1 MKQAGR
7 EAVSAVTGRVIAMPT
22 GDQERLSWSALSA
35 VLVAM
40 FAITVG
46 YGVALPILP
55 FLIEQIVG
63 NPTPETLSWHTG
75 LLTATYVVAI
85 FVGAPFWGKIS
96 DRRGRK
102 PIILLGL
109 LGFAATSGL
118 FSVIG
123 NLPLLYIIRFL
134 AGLFAAAIT
143 PVAYALIGDHAPS
156 KEWRAHRFA
165 LINISGTAGFFF
177 GPLLGGIAVQIA
189 GRLWSLSP
197 ERALSMPLFAAV
209 ILTAFAVILAT
220 LLLPGPVKRKIE
232 DTRTEAAPA
241 KPDALVRLLAI
252 ASVTALAIGA
262 FEVSLSLRGKVLG
275 LDAAHIGA
283 MFAECSLIMAVVQAL
298 VFSPLIKPETT
309 RWMLAP
315 GLAALSVGL
324 VAVSLVTT
332 PIPMSIAVAV
342 VAASAG
348 ILSPIATYWASFGVT
363 ASEGTNLGRMTA
375 AASLGQAVGSAAG
388 GLLFDVPQ
396 LPDGSFVLAALLV
409 AATVLISLRLPTLLM
424 PETVEDK

>member
-1 MKQAGR
+1 MKDAICAMIGH
-7 EAVSAVTGRVIAMPT
+7 ESAMPMP
-22 GDQERLSWSALSA
+22 DQERLSWSALAA

-55 FLIEQIVG
+55 FLIEQIAG
-63 NPTPETLSWHTG
+63 NPAPETLSWHTG

-85 FVGAPFWGKIS
+85 FLGAPFWGKIS
-96 DRRGRK
+96 DRHGRK
-102 PIILLGL
+102 PIILAGL
-109 LGFAATSGL
+109 LGFAAASGL
-118 FSVIG
+118 FSVTG
-123 NLPLLYIIRFL
+123 SLPLLYIVRFI

-165 LINISGTAGFFF
+165 LINIAGTAGFFF
-177 GPLLGGIAVQIA
+177 GPLLGGIAVKIA

-209 ILTAFAVILAT
+209 ILAVFAVILAT
-220 LLLPGPVKRKIE
+220 LLLPGHVKRKIE
-232 DTRTEAAPA
+232 DTPAETLQA
-241 KPDALVRLLAI
+241 KPDAVLRLLAI
-252 ASVTALAIGA
+252 AFVTALAIGA

-298 VFSPLIKPETT
+298 IFSPLVKPETT

-315 GLAALSVGL
+315 GLAASSVGL
-324 VAVSLVTT
+324 ITVSIVTT
-332 PIPMSIAVAV
+332 SIPMSIAVAV

-363 ASEGTNLGRMTA
+363 ASEGANLGRMTA

-396 LPDGSFVLAALLV
+396 FPEASFVLAAFLVVATLLV
-409 AATVLISLRLPTLLM
+409 SLRLPNLLM
-424 PETVEDK
+424 PETAEGKSA